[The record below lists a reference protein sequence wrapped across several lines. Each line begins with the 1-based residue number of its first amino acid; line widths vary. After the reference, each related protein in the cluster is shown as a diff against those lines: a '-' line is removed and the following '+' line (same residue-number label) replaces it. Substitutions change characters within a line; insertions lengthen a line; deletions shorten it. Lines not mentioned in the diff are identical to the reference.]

1 MGMVRGCGHHGA
13 VKFLVRLLFIQ
24 MDIVLAC
31 LMYTA
36 RVLVAWW
43 IIRGIKSGLERR
55 YPECP
60 KWIIFYFSVF
70 IGAELTFVAYYF
82 IFDSMVFNR

>member
-1 MGMVRGCGHHGA
+1 MVCRCCHHGST
-13 VKFLVRLLFIQ
+13 KFLVRLFFIQ

-31 LMYTA
+31 LMYTS

-43 IIRGIKSGLERR
+43 IIRGIKSHLERR
-55 YPECP
+55 YPKFP
-60 KWIIFYFSVF
+60 QWIIFYFSVLL
-70 IGAELTFVAYYF
+70 GAELTFVADYF

>member
-1 MGMVRGCGHHGA
+1 MVLVYRSSHHGSI
-13 VKFLVRLLFIQ
+13 KFLVRLFFIQ

-43 IIRGIKSGLERR
+43 IIREIKTGLETKFSA
-55 YPECP
+55 CP

-70 IGAELTFVAYYF
+70 IGAELTFVADYF

>member
-1 MGMVRGCGHHGA
+1 MVRGCGCHGP

-43 IIRGIKSGLERR
+43 IIRGIKTHLENR

-60 KWIIFYFSVF
+60 RWIIFYISVF
-70 IGAELTFVAYYF
+70 IGAELTFVADYF